1 MGGAAG
7 FSRPD
12 AATLIVKQQTDRA
25 VINWN
30 SFSIANGELTKFV
43 QPSSNSAVLNRVVT
57 ANPSQIYG
65 TLQGNGQVFLINP
78 GGVLVG
84 AGGQVNA
91 ASFMASTRD
100 VSTEEFMKAGTMNF
114 TGNSD
119 ASVVNKGQIEAST
132 GDVFLVA
139 QEVRNEGQIMAKD
152 GTVGLVS
159 GTSVTLE
166 TVGPGRHYKVRLM
179 AAEKPMTENGGQKTE
194 GSGEIV
200 NEGVIDAA
208 NAELEATGNYLS
220 LAIKNTGTIRATGLV
235 ENADGS
241 VTLTGGEGDVLNTG
255 VVAALQKSVNGVEQ
269 GGMIDISGR
278 NITAEAGSLIT
289 ASGQDGGGNI
299 KILSK
304 DTTMLAG
311 RVEAAGYSAKSKGGR
326 VEALGSQVGLRA
338 GEINVDGGA
347 KGGTV
352 LVGGDYLGSNRDV
365 PNAKAVAMLPD
376 AKISAN
382 ARENGD
388 GGKVILW
395 SDEYTGFFGK
405 ITALGGAEGGNGG
418 FIETSSK
425 NNLQAFGEAQASAAK
440 GLAGEWLLD
449 PSNVIVGTAATS
461 GGSFSGGNPTIFTPT
476 YVDTAFILNTQVNSA
491 LNLGTSVT
499 ITTGSATT
507 LDCGLITIDAPISK
521 TYGGNATLTLDSDSG
536 IIINADITSVSNSL
550 FMDFR
555 ADSNADG
562 FGSFTL
568 ATAANLFS
576 NGGNIT
582 VTAADVDIQ
591 GTMNTL
597 KVIQAPVTVTN
608 GGSYTVATVPTVSIG
623 ASTVAEGGVAA
634 SAIAVMGLNSAA
646 VTSSGSG
653 YTSVPTVRIIGG
665 GGQNAVLTPLMGVP
679 TGSSATTIAIAGSGY
694 VVGNIV
700 NIAGGGGSG
709 ASGTVTAV
717 NGAGGITGININ
729 SSGSNYTVLPSAN
742 VTSATGTGACI
753 EINQLYVAGIN
764 VTNPGTGYTSSM
776 TLEING
782 AGGTGATAEVSS
794 VKVVNLAFDGTS
806 PNPDVAAPSYGVG
819 YDAGQTL
826 ITSPTQ
832 IVFTGTGAGGAN
844 VEIGPMVNVSGDIV
858 LKPSL
863 SAATVGVG
871 TGTGLFNVSNTELG
885 RLSVTGS
892 ILPGTVTVGSRAAG
906 ALQAGGINFGGQNLT
921 LSTGAGITGVV
932 AEGAGNNLTLTGLL
946 TLDAAGSIGSATGA
960 GNGLQLSAPRL
971 AVVTEGN
978 FFNLYDTTT
987 LTQFHVTTDGTVA
1000 NQRIVDN
1007 QVGTPN
1013 LNWFVTEAG
1022 GATSIN
1028 GITVLSNSVDI
1039 RYENSNG
1046 NINVFGGGVSSVMI
1060 DATNT
1065 AATGITFAAPDI
1077 LGGVQATATIA
1088 AGLVTITN
1096 PGSGYTSAPIV
1107 TLTGGV
1113 STQNYSGLGI
1123 LNVQPANNGAPVNF
1137 RDFALSAPQGNIN
1150 TVTVT
1155 STGIL
1160 GGVPIFSGGGNI
1172 TLQAQDI
1179 SLPFFGSSSL
1189 TLTDV
1194 VTSYLS
1200 TVAYANLGVIN
1211 TFQAVPQTDFLS
1223 GLTTANATATI
1234 TYTGSSFGSRLSL
1247 ASNVSGAGSISGVGG
1262 VLSIESTSTS
1272 VEGRPINLSPAG
1284 GVANSLNLDVRETEL
1299 LEAPGIRIGGPQ
1311 TAEVFLS
1318 TMLTPLIFRQ
1328 SSTTRTTTG
1337 PTTTSYDY
1345 DPRYFENPF
1354 FTATRFNSDPVNVSA
1369 NNGIT
1374 HVLGGTVS
1382 LVSALRDVRNEY
1394 GGDVNV
1400 DALSMTGIDGVSFNA
1415 RSQAATYAGLEL
1427 ATANGSIIGAISAR
1441 SGRTLQDGTT
1451 TGSGGDVDLKLNYTT
1466 GFVND
1471 GRLPNNGTAFG
1482 FPSTYTKNQEATA
1495 GAIITGGQV
1504 ASITPANAGMLYRY
1518 EPVVTLTG
1526 GGVQEASLRAIL
1538 DGTGVGLIAPQIVGA
1553 GYTPSVLNP
1562 ATGLTTGPDVS
1573 IIGNGSGALVG
1584 NGGKAFISDNGYIS
1598 PFSVVNGGT
1607 GYSAAAPPQVI
1618 VSGGG
1623 SGVTRPAVLRTEVN
1637 SAGQVT
1643 ELIVVDPGAGY
1654 DNSSISILIQAPALG
1669 GIRAEGILDN
1679 DFRPTTFGNSL
1690 NPVYVSIAGTGYTKE
1705 PAVAI
1710 TGGGVRQ
1717 AQARAVLQDDPNSN
1731 TFGQLASFIIT
1742 DAGLGYSSA
1751 PTVTIGS
1758 GQAFGNFGEY
1768 GVSTETVDRNVGSG
1782 NISISNRP
1790 FPIVGG
1796 MILNAPV
1803 RTGDAMG
1810 VSGGD
1815 AITGSILLDIAV
1827 DLSANSNNSLT
1838 ALAPDPGGARGIIIT
1853 GDASVIPGDSGVGNS
1868 RSGSVTIVSRSI
1880 SNNAGTASTLSALTG
1895 SAGLPIQIGTATG
1908 GLLSNIVGN
1917 LNAAL
1922 ELRDTTN
1929 TQVGDL
1935 QIYAPAPGQVQVAL
1949 GNVPLDPNHSQVG
1962 PRTSNDLYLSGLSTP
1977 TTSADSEGNTRT
1989 DESLVT
1995 VEVGAFE
2002 GKLTLLRR
2010 SESQAAATV
2019 VNGRVTLITPDQG
2032 GQLYVTAPTVII
2044 TGGGIV
2050 PAEASAYVSR
2060 GTLTAPDGS
2069 NTISVGN
2076 GLDVV
2081 GEGYYT
2087 VPTVSFTGG
2096 GGNGAKGVAVIDTSG
2111 HITAIRITDPG
2122 YGYTTLPSVVISS
2135 PTGTQAEASA
2145 TVVNGTIQTT
2155 TLTVANGGITNAGIG
2170 YTTAP
2175 QVVVTGGQY
2184 GTATATATVS
2194 STTSLATITITL
2206 NGDIF
2211 PEGTATVT
2219 IAQPAG
2225 VATATAQLDL
2235 GNGSISSFIIE
2246 SPGGGYTSSPSV
2258 LLATGTSNNPY
2269 ALTLDRVGF
2278 ISDRLQVFDATTPS
2292 NILIEAGLAAVAPWT
2307 NQRPVNLG
2315 ATVVGASS
2323 YTQSDLQRFLVN
2335 DLVVG
2340 RRNPNH
2346 IGVGAGEFT
2355 ISSAFLQEQLRVANG
2370 IFLAGT
2376 RGMVDLGG
2384 STGIS
2389 FDAASIN
2396 VGSTVNLTGS
2406 GNKIHYLAG
2415 IIQGPFDE
2423 LTYSK
2428 SFTLSSGLR
2437 VSGTSSQAL
2446 TVGEVYGNPA
2456 YFTGQRFNQ
2465 GITTQN
2471 GDVNLFADL
2480 LEQTRLVGFIDT
2492 TAGGKYPVGNV
2503 ESAITAD
2510 RATVTLAPLTSARP
2524 ISIYYNSPGS
2534 GLALRISNPNALGME
2549 QVKAATIKIGSAT
2562 SGAITFNSDFG
2573 FNYLQYPD
2581 APRTLIL
2588 TTAGGITLA
2597 TSQIPPSPTPQPSIS
2612 RILVPGL
2619 SLDSAGTV
2627 SLGTGANQVSFF
2639 AARMT
2644 QAGQNLNFASA
2655 ANELTVAD
2663 FTTQGGVRGIVTS
2676 GGDVTLSAA
2685 RINLPTLPTTGGAS
2699 IQAVDQRV
2707 TLQPYSAATAI
2718 NLGTK
2723 GSTGFALTNEEM
2735 NNISSS
2741 ILQIGNATAGGIT
2754 VSTPISLAQTGS
2766 TAITTALS
2774 LLSSSGITDVG
2785 GVSGI
2790 NYSGGLRLSSV
2801 GTISFTGTG
2810 NDFGTVAAN
2819 SSGSPITL
2827 SSGAFS
2833 IGTVDSLTGITGAG
2847 SRVILQPNVAGT
2859 AINLGTKS
2867 GWSFTDTELNQVT
2880 ASILQIGRSNAGQ
2893 ITVSAAMAL
2902 PSTVPILDLE
2912 TAAGVADVGGS
2923 SGLSVTSLAIRAG
2936 TGAVSL
2942 DGAGNNV
2949 SNLAGVVSNG
2959 TFSFT
2964 DNVASAAAPLNI
2976 TTVDGLSGIDTSAGN
2991 GAITLTADDMNI
3003 VEAVQSGSGVITLQP
3018 LTLSTN
3024 ISLNDPTASLALSTA
3039 ELQILSSSSTLVI
3052 GNGSGTGTISIGGS
3066 GSINLSGES
3075 YSFTLRGSS
3084 SPVIFNGGVTL
3095 ATGKLFN
3102 VAVGTGAVTSPYT
3115 GTDVTIGGA
3124 GVIQF
3129 GSAGS
3134 VGTVANPLTSLVA
3147 SLGASSV
3154 VGQINLVNA
3163 QTLGI
3168 TGNISSTAGAI
3179 YLSSSTGGLSNT
3191 GGSISAPGTVT
3202 LEGDTLTLSNLVT
3215 GTGGIYL
3222 QPFTTSRAINVF
3234 TSGAGGFEVTSGS
3247 FGQLA
3252 GTSAVVIGRSISN
3265 PVGISNSSGNVTVGG
3280 LNPLSR
3286 DLTVQSPDLAFGGTF
3301 DVTGAINGSTY
3312 GADLVLNGGSGVL
3325 TSNFTINLGE
3335 GSASLIGQSIDLN
3348 ALLTANGGVSF
3359 ANGVAGDIYVA
3370 TLGAGPTDLNIGAG
3384 TLGNISTTRSV
3395 GFGRLTSPDGT
3406 PSASSVYVGAVSIG
3420 SVGFP
3425 FGGLTLLAGSAGSVE
3440 LRGDITSQSKPIYID
3455 GPVVLVGNLQIT
3467 MDNTVTTGANLT
3479 FLNGIRGTPT
3489 SADLTITMGTGANT
3503 LTLAGGRNTDRMGT
3517 LSIALGGAGL
3527 VLGAVDGVTREP
3539 YNASQIYPNGV
3550 SPTRGLDLGFTE
3562 SFTMP
3567 AGATMVGGA
3576 ISLLVD
3582 GAGNSLSTTAGP
3594 LVGNQALSLTTTG
3607 LNGVIAT
3614 GAITATTLN
3623 VSSGSAVLGGTVTT
3637 TGATTL
3643 TTGTTL
3649 STQAITA
3656 TSVTLTADVLNPGS
3670 TVLAT
3675 TGDVQWSKATR
3686 TQTITLGAGG
3696 DLSQAQVLLLQAPQG
3711 EVIFGDNTPVTG
3723 TTAGITV
3730 NGPLNLSSS
3739 GTLSYALE
3747 TLGTLGGVTFAG
3759 TAPVFTLPS
3768 SGSLRIAAGAGQ
3780 ITGPSGVALT
3790 GSGAT
3795 LSIDSASLVNLQTDV
3810 GTYGPVLTANGPV
3823 TLVNAG
3829 SVTLGGTFD
3838 TGIGNISIRTLSGNL
3853 TLATSVAGGT
3863 IQLGGARNF
3872 INQAGSN
3879 PFTNRNGG
3887 RSLVYSAG
3895 QRFDTPYNFAGLN
3908 GFGVAFGQP
3917 YGSMPSSGNY
3927 LVYSSYADV
3936 GLDNGWQYGSF
3947 FAGNSVS
3954 ALMPYGLFQ
3963 DVNRLYLPNARLFN
3977 LEYMLYPD
3985 RVEPETRT
3993 LPAAM
3998 LGNLEEQLG
4007 RPPTMMEIQL
4017 REVAIREA
4025 AMAKKGAIMERSS
4038 FDPAITEKDEEERAA
4053 GEKVEN
4059 SDGGVPQA
4067 KVEQIEPMS
4076 DGAKPM
4082 ARLPV
4087 SAPQAGRS
4095 ATTKQGSTGPI
4106 LRSGPV
4112 RSVAELRPAEPAEV
4126 KSMGKIPAQAVKLD
4140 VKSVIEQERASAEV
4154 GIAPPIAAG
4163 R

>member
-1 MGGAAG
+1 MLWMSMVPATLRANPQGEVVVGGAAG

-43 QPSSNSAVLNRVVT
+43 QPSSSSSVLNRVVT

-84 AGGQVNA
+84 AGGQVNT

-100 VSTEEFMKAGTMNF
+100 VSTEDFMRAGTMNF

-139 QEVRNEGQIMAKD
+139 QEVKNEGQIMAKD

-179 AAEKPMTENGGQKTE
+179 DVEKPSDSSRTSEAAA
-194 GSGEIV
+194 EIV

-208 NAELEATGNYLS
+208 NVELEATGNYLS

-235 ENADGS
+235 QNADGS

-269 GGMIDISGR
+269 GGVIDISGR
-278 NITAEAGSLIT
+278 NIRAEEGSLIT
-289 ASGQDGGGNI
+289 ASGQESGGKI
-299 KILSK
+299 KIQSK

-311 RVEAAGYSAKSKGGR
+311 RVEATGYSAKSMGGR

-352 LVGGDYLGSNRDV
+352 LVGGDYLGSNRDI

-376 AKISAN
+376 AKISAD

-395 SDEYTGFFGK
+395 SDEYTGFFGR

-425 NNLQAFGEAQASAAK
+425 NNLQAFGEAQASAPK

-449 PSNVIVGTAATS
+449 PSNVIVGTTATS
-461 GGSFSGGNPTIFTPT
+461 GGSFSGGNPTIFTPAN
-476 YVDTAFILNTQVNSA
+476 VDTAFILNTQVNSA

-507 LDCGLITIDAPISK
+507 LDCGIITIDAPISK

-536 IIINADITSVSNSL
+536 IVINADITSVSNSL
-550 FMDFR
+550 FMNFQ

-597 KVIQAPVTVTN
+597 KVIQAPVTVNN
-608 GGSYTVATVPTVSIG
+608 GGSYAVATVPTVSIG
-623 ASTVAEGGVAA
+623 TGTVAQGGVAA
-634 SAIAVMGLNSAA
+634 SAIAVMGLDDAA
-646 VTSSGSG
+646 VISSGSG

-665 GGQNAVLTPLMGVP
+665 GGQNAVLTPVMGVP
-679 TGSSATTIAIAGSGY
+679 TGSSATTIETPGTGY
-694 VVGNIV
+694 IVGDLV

-709 ASGTVTAV
+709 ATGTVTAV
-717 NGAGGITGININ
+717 NGAGGITGINVVT
-729 SSGSNYTVLPSAN
+729 SGSNYTFLPSAN
-742 VTSATGTGACI
+742 VTSAVGTGACI
-753 EINQLYVAGIN
+753 EINQLFVADVG
-764 VTNPGTGYTSSM
+764 VTNPGTGYTGALQ
-776 TLEING
+776 LEING
-782 AGGTGATAEVSS
+782 GGGSGATAQINTVR
-794 VKVVNLAFDGTS
+794 VVNLAFDGTS

-819 YDAGQTL
+819 YAAGQTL
-826 ITSPTQ
+826 STTPTQ
-832 IVFTGTGAGGAN
+832 IVFTGTGAGGADLN
-844 VEIGPMVNVSGDIV
+844 IGPMVNVAGDIV

-863 SAATVGVG
+863 NAATVGVG
-871 TGTGLFNVSNTELG
+871 TGAGLFNVSNTELG

-906 ALQAGGINFGGQNLT
+906 ALQAGGITFGNQNLT

-946 TLDAAGSIGSATGA
+946 TLDAAGSIGNNTGA
-960 GNGLQLSAPRL
+960 GNGLQVSAPRL
-971 AVVTEGN
+971 VVVTEGN
-978 FFNLYDTTT
+978 FFNLYDSAT

-1000 NQRIVDN
+1000 DQRIVDN
-1007 QVGTPN
+1007 QIGISN

-1028 GITVLSNSVDI
+1028 GITVLNNSVDI
-1039 RYENSNG
+1039 RYENSIG
-1046 NINVFGGGVSSVMI
+1046 GLTVFGGGVSSVLI
-1060 DATNT
+1060 DAVNV
-1065 AATGITFAAPDI
+1065 AANGITFAPPDI
-1077 LGGVQATATIA
+1077 AGGVQATATIA
-1088 AGLVTITN
+1088 AGVVTITN
-1096 PGSGYTSAPIV
+1096 PGSGYSIAPIV
-1107 TLTGGV
+1107 TLTGGA
-1113 STQNYSGLGI
+1113 TLQNFAGLGT
-1123 LNVQPANNGAPVNF
+1123 LNVQPANNGLPADF
-1137 RDFALSAPQGNIN
+1137 RDFLLAAPLGNI
-1150 TVTVT
+1150 TTA
-1155 STGIL
+1155 
-1160 GGVPIFSGGGNI
+1160 VPIFSGGGNL
-1172 TLQAQDI
+1172 TLQAADI
-1179 SLPFFGSSSL
+1179 FLPAFGRASL

-1194 VTSYLS
+1194 PGVELA
-1200 TVAYANLGVIN
+1200 TVAYANLGVLN
-1211 TFQAVPQTDFLS
+1211 TFES
-1223 GLTTANATATI
+1223 ANALQQSGTI
-1234 TYTGSSFGSRLSL
+1234 TYQGSSFGQRLVL
-1247 ASNVSGAGSISGVGG
+1247 QPNQVGAGSISGTGG
-1262 VLSIESTSTS
+1262 VLSIEATSPS
-1272 VEGRPINLSPAG
+1272 AEGRKIDLSAAG
-1284 GVANSLNLDVRETEL
+1284 GFANTMNISVRETQL
-1299 LEAPGIRIGGPQ
+1299 LEAPGIRIGGQQ
-1311 TAEVFLS
+1311 TADILLQS
-1318 TMLTPLIFRQ
+1318 MDTPLIFQ
-1328 SSTTRTTTG
+1328 QGTTTRVTG
-1337 PTTTSYDY
+1337 SPPSNATYTY

-1354 FTATRFNSDPVNVSA
+1354 FNATRLNTEPLNVDSTSG
-1369 NNGIT
+1369 NP
-1374 HVLGGTVS
+1374 HVLGGTVA
-1382 LVSALRDVRNEY
+1382 LVSALGAARNVQ

-1400 DALSMTGIDGVSFNA
+1400 GALTMTGLDEVFFDA
-1415 RSQAATYAGLEL
+1415 RSENGLYAALTL
-1427 ATANGSIIGAISAR
+1427 ATANGSIIGAISGR
-1441 SGRTLQDGTT
+1441 VGRTLQDGTT
-1451 TGSGGDVDLKLNYTT
+1451 LGNGGDLTFNLNPTT
-1466 GFVND
+1466 GWVND
-1471 GRLPNNGTAFG
+1471 GRLPIFG
-1482 FPSTYTKNQEATA
+1482 VLSNYTVNQEATA
-1495 GAIITGGQV
+1495 GASLVGGQLS
-1504 ASITPANAGMLYRY
+1504 SITLNNPGMLYRY
-1518 EPVVTLTG
+1518 EPVVSITG
-1526 GGVQEASLRAIL
+1526 GGVQEASLRAVL
-1538 DGTGVGLIAPQIVGA
+1538 DGTGVGLIAPQVRGV

-1562 ATGLTTGPDVS
+1562 TTGLTTGPDVS

-1598 PFSVVNGGT
+1598 PFSVVNGGA

-1654 DNSSISILIQAPALG
+1654 DNSSISILIQAPSRG
-1669 GIRAEGILDN
+1669 GIRAQGILDN
-1679 DFRPTTFGNSL
+1679 DFRPTAFGNSL
-1690 NPVYVSIAGTGYTKE
+1690 NPVYVSSAGTGYTVE
-1705 PAVAI
+1705 PSVAI

-1717 AQARAVLQDDPNSN
+1717 AQAKAVLQVAPDSN
-1731 TFGQLASFIIT
+1731 TFGQLAGFIIT

-1751 PTVTIGS
+1751 PTITIGS

-1782 NISISNRP
+1782 NISISNGP
-1790 FPIVGG
+1790 NPLVGG
-1796 MILNAPV
+1796 LTLNAPV
-1803 RTGDAMG
+1803 RTGDALG

-1815 AITGSILLDIAV
+1815 AITGSILLDIYV
-1827 DLSANSNNSLT
+1827 DLSANDNNT
-1838 ALAPDPGGARGIIIT
+1838 LAAFAPNPGGARGIVMT
-1853 GDASVIPGDSGVGNS
+1853 GDASVIPGASGVGNA
-1868 RSGSVTIVSRSI
+1868 RSGSVTIVARSI
-1880 SNNAGTASTLSALTG
+1880 SNDATSTLAILSG
-1895 SAGLPIQIGTATG
+1895 STGLPIQIGTATG
-1908 GLLSNIVGN
+1908 GVSNISGN
-1917 LNAAL
+1917 LNASL
-1922 ELRDTTN
+1922 QLRDATN
-1929 TQVGDL
+1929 IEVGDL
-1935 QIYAPAPGQVQVAL
+1935 QIYAPAPGQVQLVL
-1949 GNVPLDPNHSQVG
+1949 GNVPLDPNHPLGS
-1962 PRTSNDLYLSGLSTP
+1962 PRTSNDLALSGLTTPETSTDDGG
-1977 TTSADSEGNTRT
+1977 STRP
-1989 DESLVT
+1989 DESLVS
-1995 VEVGAFE
+1995 VEVGAVE

-2010 SESQAAATV
+2010 SESQATATV
-2019 VNGRVTLITPDQG
+2019 VNGRVTLVTPDQG
-2032 GQLYVTAPTVII
+2032 GELYIVAPTVTF

-2050 PAEASAYVSR
+2050 PAVASAFVFQ

-2076 GLDVV
+2076 GLDVA

-2087 VPTVSFTGG
+2087 LPQVLFTGG
-2096 GGNGAKGVAVIDTSG
+2096 GGSGAQGVAVIDTSG
-2111 HITAIRITDPG
+2111 HITAIRITDAG

-2135 PTGTQAEASA
+2135 PSGTQASASA
-2145 TVVNGTIQTT
+2145 TVENGTIQNT

-2175 QVVVTGGQY
+2175 QVTVTGGQY

-2194 STTSLATITITL
+2194 STTSLSTITITL

-2211 PEGTATVT
+2211 PAGTATVT
-2219 IAQPAG
+2219 VAQPAG
-2225 VATATAQLDL
+2225 VALATATLE
-2235 GNGSISSFIIE
+2235 NGLISSFTIE
-2246 SPGGGYTSSPSV
+2246 SPGGGYTSSPTV
-2258 LLATGTSNNPY
+2258 LLSTGTSNNPY

-2278 ISDRLQVFDATTPS
+2278 IADRIQVFDATTPS
-2292 NILIEAGLAAVAPWT
+2292 NILIEAGLAAIAPWT
-2307 NQRPVNLG
+2307 NQRPVNMG
-2315 ATVVGASS
+2315 TIVAGASS

-2340 RRNPNH
+2340 RRNPNY
-2346 IGVGAGEFT
+2346 IGVGAGEIT

-2376 RGMVDLGG
+2376 RGLADLGG

-2396 VGSTVNLTGS
+2396 LGSTVNLTGS

-2423 LTYSK
+2423 LTYAK

-2437 VSGTSSQAL
+2437 VLGTSSQAL

-2465 GITTQN
+2465 GLTTQN

-2480 LEQTRLVGFIDT
+2480 IEQTRLVGFIDT

-2534 GLALRISNPNALGME
+2534 GLALRISNPNARGLE
-2549 QVKAATIKIGSAT
+2549 QVRAGTIKIGSST
-2562 SGAITFNSDFG
+2562 SGTITLNSDFG

-2588 TTAGGITLA
+2588 TTAGGITLGL
-2597 TSQIPPSPTPQPSIS
+2597 SQIPPSPTPEPSIS

-2699 IQAVDQRV
+2699 IQAVGQRV

-2735 NNISSS
+2735 NNISGS

-2754 VSTPISLAQTGS
+2754 VSTPISLLQTDPIA
-2766 TAITTALS
+2766 TTPVITTALS

-2790 NYSGGLRLSSV
+2790 SYSGGLRLSSV

-2819 SSGSPITL
+2819 SSGNPITL

-2859 AINLGTKS
+2859 AIDLGTNS
-2867 GWSFTDTELNQVT
+2867 GWSFTDSELDLVT

-2893 ITVSAAMAL
+2893 ITVSAAMTL
-2902 PSTVPILDLE
+2902 PSTLPILDLE
-2912 TAAGVADVGGS
+2912 TAAGVADAGGS
-2923 SGLSVTSLAIRAG
+2923 SGLAVTSLAIRGG

-2949 SNLAGVVSNG
+2949 SNLAGVVTG
-2959 TFSFT
+2959 PFSFT
-2964 DNVASAAAPLNI
+2964 DNFASAAAPLNI

-2991 GAITLTADDMNI
+2991 GAIILTADDMNI
-3003 VEAVQSGSGVITLQP
+3003 VQAVQAGSGVITLQP

-3024 ISLNDPTASLALSTA
+3024 ISLNDPTTSLALSTA
-3039 ELQILSSSSTLVI
+3039 ELQILSSSSTVVI

-3066 GSINLSGES
+3066 GSIDLSGES

-3084 SPVIFNGGVTL
+3084 SPAVFNGGVTL

-3102 VAVGTGAVTSPYT
+3102 VAVGTGAVTSPFA

-3154 VGQINLVNA
+3154 VGQINLVNN

-3168 TGNISSTAGAI
+3168 IGNISSTAGAI
-3179 YLSSSTGGLSNT
+3179 YLSSSAGGLSNT

-3215 GTGGIYL
+3215 GNGGIYL
-3222 QPFTTSRAINVF
+3222 QPFTASRAINVF
-3234 TSGAGGFEVTSGS
+3234 TSGAGGFEVTSAS

-3252 GTSAVVIGRSISN
+3252 GTSAVVIGRSVSN

-3280 LNPLSR
+3280 LNPLGR

-3335 GSASLIGQSIDLN
+3335 GSASLIGQSINLN

-3359 ANGVAGDIYVA
+3359 ANGVAGDVYLA
-3370 TLGAGPTDLNIGAG
+3370 TAGAGANDLNIGAG
-3384 TLGNISTTRSV
+3384 TLANISTTRSV
-3395 GFGRLTSPDGT
+3395 GFGRLANPDGT
-3406 PSASSVYVGAVSIG
+3406 PSASNVYVGAVSIG
-3420 SVGFP
+3420 SVAFP
-3425 FGGLTLLAGSAGSVE
+3425 FGGLTLLAGSAGVVE

-3455 GPVVLVGNLQIT
+3455 GPVVLVGSWQIA
-3467 MDNTVTTGANLT
+3467 MNNTVTTGANLT
-3479 FLNGIRGTPT
+3479 LLNGIRGTPT

-3503 LTLAGGRNTDRMGT
+3503 LTLAGGESTDRMGT
-3517 LSIALGGAGL
+3517 LSITLGGAGL
-3527 VLGAVDGVTREP
+3527 VLGAADGVTPEP

-3550 SPTRGLDLGFTE
+3550 SPTRGLNLGLTE

-3582 GAGNSLSTTAGP
+3582 GGGNSLTTTAGP

-3614 GAITATTLN
+3614 GAITA
-3623 VSSGSAVLGGTVTT
+3623 S
-3637 TGATTL
+3637 
-3643 TTGTTL
+3643 
-3649 STQAITA
+3649 
-3656 TSVTLTADVLNPGS
+3656 SVTLTTDVLNLGS

-3675 TGDVQWSKATR
+3675 TGDVQWSKSTR

-3696 DLSQAQVLLLQAPQG
+3696 DLNQAQALLLQAPQG
-3711 EVIFGDNTPVTG
+3711 GVIFGDNTPATG
-3723 TTAGITV
+3723 TTAGIIV
-3730 NGPLNLSSS
+3730 NGPMNLSSS

-3795 LSIDSASLVNLQTDV
+3795 LSIDSASLVDLRTDV
-3810 GTYGPVLTANGPV
+3810 GTYGPVLTADGPV

-3829 SVTLGGTFD
+3829 SIILGGTFD

-3863 IQLGGARNF
+3863 IQLGGAQNF

-3908 GFGVAFGQP
+3908 GFGVAFGQA

-3954 ALMPYGLFQ
+3954 ALMPYGLFE
-3963 DVNRLYLPNARLFN
+3963 DVNSLYLPNARLFN

-3985 RVEPETRT
+3985 RVEPETLT
-3993 LPAAM
+3993 LPSSV
-3998 LGNLEEQLG
+3998 LGNLEETLG
-4007 RPPTMMEIQL
+4007 RPPTMMEIQQ

-4038 FDPAITEKDEEERAA
+4038 FDPAIEEKDEEERAA

-4067 KVEQIEPMS
+4067 QVEQREPIS

-4087 SAPQAGRS
+4087 SAPQAGKS
-4095 ATTKQGSTGPI
+4095 APIKQGSTGPI
-4106 LRSGPV
+4106 LRSGPMRAV
-4112 RSVAELRPAEPAEV
+4112 VLLRSATPEDEMKAKDAPT
-4126 KSMGKIPAQAVKLD
+4126 QAVHLD